1 MLCSCGNLRAA
12 AHDARTEPGQPREVR
27 EAERCAICGRIH
39 WLTDWRPEPIEKP

>member
-1 MLCSCGNLRAA
+1 MICNCGNLTSSVKY
-12 AHDARTEPGQPREVR
+12 ARTEPDRKREVR